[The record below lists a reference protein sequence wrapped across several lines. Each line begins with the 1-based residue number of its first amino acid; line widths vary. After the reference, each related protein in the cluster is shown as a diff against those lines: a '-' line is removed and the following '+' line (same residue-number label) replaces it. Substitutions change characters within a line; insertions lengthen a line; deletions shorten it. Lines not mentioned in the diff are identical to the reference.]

1 MWFLKRELPDVMN
14 LYRAFILL
22 IYSFFYTVFSFG
34 SSSLPVIAFYHGG
47 DGVIPDYAR
56 FAFEQACFYNPEV
69 DIYLLVNDASKE
81 KIKRWNL
88 PQNFKFYKKS
98 KRLKGAIDI
107 QHLKFVKSKK
117 RYTGSNLDWYCYE
130 RFFELKAFMSELKK
144 DNVFFFEYDNLI
156 YFNISDYIQIF
167 EKEYKIGMTS
177 MSESMIVCG
186 FSYFKDLDSVS
197 ELCDFILRKWD
208 LKLVDMAFWPFAKR
222 FTSIIKDLPV
232 IPTEL
237 MASQSLFNSNDVIYD
252 NLFERFDSIFDAG
265 PYGQYLCGAFGGLPG
280 FVNDCSKYNPS
291 KIEYVWEKDEKG
303 KLAPFLIYRNWKL
316 FNETN

>member
-1 MWFLKRELPDVMN
+1 VDRF
-14 LYRAFILL
+14 YRGN
-22 IYSFFYTVFSFG
+22 S
-34 SSSLPVIAFYHGG
+34 
-47 DGVIPDYAR
+47 
-56 FAFEQACFYNPEV
+56 
-69 DIYLLVNDASKE
+69 
-81 KIKRWNL
+81 
-88 PQNFKFYKKS
+88 
-98 KRLKGAIDI
+98 
-107 QHLKFVKSKK
+107 
-117 RYTGSNLDWYCYE
+117 
-130 RFFELKAFMSELKK
+130 KK

-222 FTSIIKDLPV
+222 FTGIIKDLPV

-237 MASQSLFNSNDVIYD
+237 MVSQSLFNSNDVIYD
-252 NLFERFDSIFDAG
+252 NLFERFDSIFDAA

-303 KLAPFLIYRNWKL
+303 KLAPFVIYRKNGITKKAKINNL
-316 FNETN
+316 HIHSKNLQPYISY